1 MCGAGLDRERLR
13 RETPRATRLRTSPAP
28 HVPPRRDG
36 GMLLAPIPSARAQ
49 DPLFAIGSAA
59 RRSALRV
66 VPWRMSCH
74 HCAAHPWLSLSR
86 VPPSSAGWVAGPL
99 PLPHTPTICTST
111 KSAKYRRVAQGTFR
125 ARRTRSTSSAPLPA
139 AAKPQTESAVP
150 CGGPRP
156 RQRLRIC
163 PIWAG
168 TGAKTWG
175 INNSGVIVG
184 NSRVSASDDSRA
196 FRWTA
201 GAGMIDLGVTGN
213 VLGQDTVATSTAE
226 DINNNGVESLEVSGG
241 RAPRGGDMSDL
252 VGKSD
257 RA

>member
-111 KSAKYRRVAQGTFR
+111 KSAKYRRVVRARFERGARDQR
-125 ARRTRSTSSAPLPA
+125 ARRDCRQQRNRRRSAPCR
-139 AAKPQTESAVP
+139 AVVLAH
-150 CGGPRP
+150 R
-156 RQRLRIC
+156 
-163 PIWAG
+163 
-168 TGAKTWG
+168 
-175 INNSGVIVG
+175 
-184 NSRVSASDDSRA
+184 
-196 FRWTA
+196 
-201 GAGMIDLGVTGN
+201 GAGQYVASGWGLERSLGHQRCGRHRREQSCV
-213 VLGQDTVATSTAE
+213 
-226 DINNNGVESLEVSGG
+226 GVG
-241 RAPRGGDMSDL
+241 RFACVPM
-252 VGKSD
+252 D
-257 RA
+257 RRARA